1 MPAWTKAMQ
10 SAVFTACLAITIVT
24 AISNNLTAQEIQWI
38 DDPQQ
43 AVDAAHQSGRM
54 IVVSVGAGWCH
65 YCKKMDRE
73 SWRDRSVA
81 TSVARYYVP
90 LRLKDE
96 QHSEL
101 IRSLQVHAFPTT
113 LVFTPDRRLVARAEG
128 YIDAPTLASL
138 LDRAYM
144 AGRNGQ
150 SLTNR

>member
-1 MPAWTKAMQ
+1 
-10 SAVFTACLAITIVT
+10 
-24 AISNNLTAQEIQWI
+24 
-38 DDPQQ
+38 
-43 AVDAAHQSGRM
+43 
-54 IVVSVGAGWCH
+54 
-65 YCKKMDRE
+65 MDRE
-73 SWRDRSVA
+73 SGRDRSVA